1 MSFGPKWAIK
11 GGIGD
16 FLQCVP
22 FVLEHPDHRYVVASH
37 YNRAPEFFGALGV
50 RIKEES
56 FARIEDI
63 PECPRQLFFDNNPF
77 GKRTFATTQPIII
90 QPIIGLHLG
99 ASKYSNSLAKRYGF
113 PPKNLPP
120 SILTSLLSNPAKFS
134 LCLFGE
140 SSELD
145 VLLPAWRRTENYRLK
160 IISEDHIAVSLS
172 YVASC
177 DCFIG
182 SDSGLKTMSSML
194 RIPTVVWMGD
204 HKDESTEETFI
215 NPYVKAGVM
224 SMFRY
229 RDLSL
234 PEEVQAGVEFSLG
247 KLLSLE

>member
-1 MSFGPKWAIK
+1 MSFDPKWAIK

-22 FVLEHPDHRYVVASH
+22 FVLEHPDHHYVVASH
-37 YNRAPEFFGALGV
+37 YNRAPEFFSALGV

-63 PECPRQLFFDNNPF
+63 SECPRQLFFNNNPF
-77 GKRTFATTQPIII
+77 GKSPRSFATNW
-90 QPIIGLHLG
+90 PIIGLHLG

-145 VLLPAWRRTENYRLK
+145 MLLPEWRRTENYRLK
-160 IISEDHIAVSLS
+160 IISEGNIAVSLS
-172 YVASC
+172 YVANC
-177 DCFIG
+177 DYFIG

-224 SMFRY
+224 SVFRY